1 CKWFMKVLFC
11 QESKRSDIFQSG
23 YHLSKVSS
31 PKLSQVQ
38 TRVRNYRKNILH
50 DNDFVDEMEKLILQ
64 HPYSTSIVNNE
75 AFSFCY
81 CVDMYGNPKLDKG
94 PEDEPLVVGFATKST
109 IRRLKFAAQYMIH
122 LDATFKLNSKGFPVI
137 AIGVSDM
144 WRQFHLVSMFLVSDT
159 KQPQWEVAIQSTLD
173 MYMRITGEITCIS
186 YVMTDANAAQ
196 RNAFDAVA
204 FQYLNVEQGP
214 KFITCFFHVM
224 KNVKKHTSQ
233 LSQSKQQSV
242 YRHVYSFH
250 YARDHVEMKSRIQIA
265 VKDWK
270 GDPELH
276 DFCSYFIQQW
286 ITSPYRHWQCIE
298 TPMGMAKT
306 NNPIENFNR
315 QFKQQQTQ
323 RRLLRLNVL
332 FTKLLE
338 CCTLKSV
345 LETPF
350 QTETR
355 TSPGILRGYRKLHAE
370 KALSIE
376 QIPDSAI
383 AVSNGKLYQVFQHYK
398 PVTLVRKPSA
408 AKTEAATERVF
419 EAESQPARGWL
430 IHPEF
435 HLCSCRTWFKLG
447 CCVHLTA
454 VQLKLGMNLHGTSG
468 KRPVF
473 EDKRR
478 KKKRGRPAQ
487 AGPAL
492 SLH

>member
-1 CKWFMKVLFC
+1 MK
-11 QESKRSDIFQSG
+11 IFSCG
-23 YHLSKVSS
+23 
-31 PKLSQVQ
+31 
-38 TRVRNYRKNILH
+38 
-50 DNDFVDEMEKLILQ
+50 
-64 HPYSTSIVNNE
+64 
-75 AFSFCY
+75 Y
-81 CVDMYGNPKLDKG
+81 CVDMYGNPKLGKG
-94 PEDEPLVVGFATKST
+94 SEAVGFATKTT

-159 KQPQWEVAIQSTLD
+159 KQPQWEIAIRSALD
-173 MYMRITGEITCIS
+173 MYVRITGEMTYIS
-186 YVMTDANAAQ
+186 YVMMDSDAAQ

-204 FQYLNVEQGP
+204 FQFLDVEQGP
-214 KFITCFFHVM
+214 KFIMCLFHVM
-224 KNVKKHTSQ
+224 QNVKKHTSQ

-242 YRHVYSFH
+242 YRHGYSIH
-250 YARDHVEMKSRIQIA
+250 STRDHVKMKSRIQIA

-276 DFCSYFIQQW
+276 DFCSYFILQW

-306 NNPIENFNR
+306 NNPIENFNGH
-315 QFKQQQTQ
+315 FKQHKTQ
-323 RRLLRLNVL
+323 RHLLRLNVL

-338 CCTLKSV
+338 CCTLKYV
-345 LETPF
+345 LDTPF

-355 TSPGILRGYRKLHAE
+355 TVPGILRGFHKLHLE

-376 QIPDSAI
+376 QVPDSAI
-383 AVSNGKLYQVFQHYK
+383 AVSNGNLYKVFQYYK
-398 PVTLVRKPSA
+398 PVTLARKPSA
-408 AKTEAATERVF
+408 VERGSYGNSVR
-419 EAESQPARGWL
+419 SRVTT
-430 IHPEF
+430 
-435 HLCSCRTWFKLG
+435 CSRCRTWFKLG

-454 VQLKLGMNLHGTSG
+454 VQLKLGMTLHGTSG
-468 KRPVF
+468 NRPVF

-478 KKKRGRPAQ
+478 KRKRGRPAQ